1 MTRPCLTEV
10 MNTEKEQTV
19 PNMTEF
25 EIDDVFSILLGNES
39 EREIESDNELEEE
52 HE

>member
-1 MTRPCLTEV
+1 MSG
-10 MNTEKEQTV
+10 EKTI
-19 PNMTEF
+19 PDMAEF